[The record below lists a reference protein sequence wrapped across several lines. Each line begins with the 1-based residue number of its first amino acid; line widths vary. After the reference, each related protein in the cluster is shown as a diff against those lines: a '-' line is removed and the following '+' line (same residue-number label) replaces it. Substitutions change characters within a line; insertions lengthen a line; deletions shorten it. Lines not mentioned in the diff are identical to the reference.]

1 MGELRRS
8 TSAQARRNVIRR
20 QGLFYGLNVDDDPR
34 AVGDNDGDGIRYNPL
49 HENFVPQGNKITSRR
64 AMVHVADDD
73 IVQTS
78 EPKLLSQIESWDGS
92 VLSAYID
99 TNVFNELRVTSQT
112 DTNDGGTEI
121 LTFTIPLITS
131 DYEAR
136 FYRISA
142 SRILLATNNIDSGY
156 IIIYEDAIEP
166 NGYGAVRVDS
176 GATLSAIVDGGT
188 STLPNNTL
196 SSYRYNFG
204 FSYSKQ
210 DSNGVI
216 ISQTPMQGLTTGND
230 YLELRMDEKLG
241 TNGYSLFI
249 DVTKTNPLDLA
260 DYTHI
265 QVWRTLNYGI
275 DTGDANDDA
284 SAGSNDVYY
293 KLVEVPIVDISTT
306 DLFPY
311 YDTELIGVEQK
322 VQGFEL
328 TPPSSLCA
336 VSEAFFISA
345 VGERAYYTAIGDS
358 ANDIGFYYG
367 AFQYRDFDDTINSL
381 TLSNGWILIG
391 TTPKTY
397 RWDLIST
404 SDAGVVS
411 DGITLGV
418 SIPLLGEVLQASGDI
433 GISKDR
439 ADASVVATNGYI
451 CSFCADGS
459 VRLFDG
465 ATWSDDYTAGRIRS
479 ITINN
484 SIVNNAVAG
493 WLPHGEY
500 ILWLDNYTL
509 SLQMPTGNYPHR
521 WTSYTADLEIV
532 EEDRDWQT
540 PSVSPIY
547 LGNGNTYN
555 QDVDVAQYSCM
566 VIANSERRYIWENR
580 YPFKATTTECAIQ
593 FGELTGEQWY
603 YFITPEES
611 HFYLNNIDDTQG
623 EPVITAE
630 LVSRDDTGVIDMT
643 DIVSDAGQI
652 TLYSP
657 VDAGTKWHSY
667 SVIFRVKGGDIVIN
681 KQDSLAEVMDKN
693 NFPTKEVYKPT
704 PTVQKFRTPT
714 IQILTGDGPLM
725 TATKNPSDSVY
736 GLLQGENGEVI
747 SSPDT
752 IISAGCSVEAND
764 PFGGSGKS
772 VNVVGATQLLGK
784 NSGNPLSRPKSIG
797 ARRGL
802 FIPSGSYLD
811 DKTLVLGENS
821 GWNPLYENRT
831 MLGWW
836 QKKTSA
842 SDAVGET
849 SILDIGGGYTLVQ
862 KVLAVGLSKEFA
874 LITTTGDYL
883 RVPLIDDRNFVVD
896 EWEYYI
902 IESARVDNGDGTFND
917 DFKLYRGFAND
928 PTLVLVDEN
937 IQNNVINTNGPFY
950 FESNSITFN
959 GTVNHSYYDVCLFSG
974 LQNET
979 PQELWSVKYN
989 TDEANWVY
997 NAGNNPNTDNGN

>member
-1 MGELRRS
+1 MGELRRN

-64 AMVHVADDD
+64 AMVHVEDDD
-73 IVQTS
+73 IDQTS
-78 EPKLLSQIESWDGS
+78 APKLLSQIESWDGS

-99 TNVFNELRVTSQT
+99 TNIFNELRITSQT
-112 DTNDGGTEI
+112 DTNDSGIEI
-121 LTFTIPLITS
+121 LSFTIPLIPS
-131 DYEAR
+131 NFEAK

-142 SRILLATNNIDSGY
+142 SRVLLATNNLDSGY
-156 IIIYEDAIEP
+156 IVIYEDAIEP

-176 GATLSAIVDGGT
+176 GATLSAIIQGT
-188 STLPNNTL
+188 SSLPVNTL

-216 ISQTPMQGLTTGND
+216 ISQTPMQGLTTGDN
-230 YLELRMDEKLG
+230 YLELRMDKKLG

-265 QVWRTLNYGI
+265 QVWRTLNYGV

-293 KLVEVPIVDISTT
+293 KLVEVPLADIATT

-311 YDTELIGVEQK
+311 SDSGIIGVEQK

-328 TPPSSLCA
+328 VPPSSLCA
-336 VSEAFFISA
+336 VSESFFISA

-358 ANDIGFYYG
+358 ANDIGFYYS

-404 SDAGVVS
+404 SDAGVIS

-433 GISKDR
+433 GISRDR

-459 VRLFDG
+459 VRVFDG

-500 ILWLDNYTL
+500 VLWLDNYTL
-509 SLQMPTGNYPHR
+509 SLQMPMGNFPHR
-521 WTSYTADLEIV
+521 WTNYTADLDITEA
-532 EEDRDWQT
+532 DRDWQT
-540 PSVSPIY
+540 PTVPPIY

-555 QDVDVAQYSCM
+555 QDVDVAEYSCL
-566 VIANSERRYIWENR
+566 VIANGVRRYIWENR
-580 YPFKATTTECAIQ
+580 YPFKATTAECVIQ

-630 LVSRDDTGVIDMT
+630 LVSRDDTGVVDMT

-657 VDAGTKWHSY
+657 IDAGAKWHSY

-681 KQDSLAEVMDKN
+681 KQDSIAEVMDKN

-704 PTVQKFRTPT
+704 VTVQKFRTPT

-725 TATKNPSDSVY
+725 TATKNPTDAVY

-752 IISAGCSVEAND
+752 MVSVGCTIEDED
-764 PFGGSGKS
+764 PFTNGYKS
-772 VNVVGATQLLGK
+772 IDVTGATQLLGK
-784 NSGNPLSRPKSIG
+784 NSGNPLSRPKTIG

-802 FIPSGSYLD
+802 FIPSGSLLD
-811 DKTLVLGENS
+811 TKTLVLGENS
-821 GWNPLYENRT
+821 GWNPLKESRT
-831 MLGWW
+831 MVGWW
-836 QKKTSA
+836 QKKNDP
-842 SDAVGET
+842 SDSVGET
-849 SILDIGGGYTLVQ
+849 GIINIGSGY
-862 KVLAVGLSKEFA
+862 
-874 LITTTGDYL
+874 YL
-883 RVPLIDDRNFVVD
+883 KQHIQQTFTRNFTISDVDGNYGASLRDDRGQAFPVD
-896 EWEYYI
+896 VWEYYLV
-902 IESARVDNGDGTFND
+902 ESTRVDNGDGTFND
-917 DFKLYRGFAND
+917 NFKLYRGSANNATL
-928 PTLVLVDEN
+928 TLVGEATN
-937 IQNNVINTNGPFY
+937 SNVTNTIGPFY
-950 FESNSITFN
+950 FDANSIVFN
-959 GTVNHSYYDVCLFSG
+959 GTVRFSYWDICFFSG
-974 LQNET
+974 LTTET

-989 TDEANWVY
+989 TDESSWVY